1 MQNAPDI
8 SSSSE
13 GPGSSSVHSS
23 DDRRTRRKLRRVRLS
38 AIERRSAT
46 IDKGTISGIS
56 RDSCGRVRVSILVI
70 SEAVPRDRKLP
81 SRHFGRSARMK
92 SRFQT

>member
-1 MQNAPDI
+1 MQDAPDI
-8 SSSSE
+8 SSPSD

-38 AIERRSAT
+38 ATETRSAP

-56 RDSCGRVRVSILVI
+56 RGPCR
-70 SEAVPRDRKLP
+70 RDVCRGQP
-81 SRHFGRSARMK
+81 NGNRSQRNAERCECAGG
-92 SRFQT
+92 FVH